1 MDCRGFRKQH
11 LAFVDDTLPGVDVIR
26 MQLHLAE
33 CAVCEAWD
41 QRVRKSLFVA
51 RNHLG
56 AIEPS
61 AQFRARLSARL
72 EQEKSALVAA
82 PAFFGAR
89 RRPPLWSLALGLGV
103 VGASMTALYSVSS
116 EAERGAI
123 PVAAIESTAPP
134 PQRIADSALVDPGAT
149 PAFIATVSSGMAILP
164 ALMIADELPA
174 LRAGDVMSA
183 VRPVGITMPAPEPRD
198 P

>member
-11 LAFVDDTLPGVDVIR
+11 LTFVDDTLPGVDVVR

-33 CAVCEAWD
+33 CPECEAWD

-61 AQFRARLSARL
+61 EQFRMRLRVRL
-72 EQEKSALVAA
+72 DEEKAALVSA
-82 PAFFGAR
+82 PELFGAR
-89 RRPPLWSLALGLGV
+89 RGPPLWSLALGLGV
-103 VGASMTALYSVSS
+103 VGVSIAALLNMPSDADREALRVAAVHSAAVASMSL
-116 EAERGAI
+116 
-123 PVAAIESTAPP
+123 
-134 PQRIADSALVDPGAT
+134 ADSGINDPSAT

-174 LRAGDVMSA
+174 LGAADLMPS
-183 VRPVGITMPAPEPRD
+183 VRRVGIAMPEPRD
-198 P
+198 R